1 MLIIPLLMK
10 EPCNFSVPG
19 NRDILFPPLMKG
31 ADNWKTLITFASIK
45 SMKFNYKT
53 LQEQV
58 QNYLT
63 EYSQQ
68 RGNE

>member
-1 MLIIPLLMK
+1 MLIIPLLMRV
-10 EPCNFSVPG
+10 PCDFLVPG
-19 NRDILFPPLMKG
+19 NRDFLLNSVMKS

-63 EYSQQ
+63 EYSQK

>member
-10 EPCNFSVPG
+10 EPCDFLVPG
-19 NRDILFPPLMKG
+19 NRDFLFTSLMKG

-53 LQEQV
+53 Q
-58 QNYLT
+58 
-63 EYSQQ
+63 
-68 RGNE
+68 

>member
-1 MLIIPLLMK
+1 MFIIPSQMK
-10 EPCNFSVPG
+10 VPCDFLVPG
-19 NRDILFPPLMKG
+19 NRDFLLNSVMKS

>member
-1 MLIIPLLMK
+1 MLIIPLLMRV
-10 EPCNFSVPG
+10 PCDFLVPG
-19 NRDILFPPLMKG
+19 NRDFLFTSLMKS
-31 ADNWKTLITFASIK
+31 AENWKTLITFA